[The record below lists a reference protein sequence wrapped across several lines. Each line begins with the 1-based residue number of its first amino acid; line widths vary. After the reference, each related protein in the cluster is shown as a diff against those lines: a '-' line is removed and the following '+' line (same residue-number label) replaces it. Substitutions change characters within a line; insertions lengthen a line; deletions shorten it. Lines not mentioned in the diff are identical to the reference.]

1 MANRQRRRRR
11 RALLISGSLPE
22 PNDREVSPFRI
33 FNLKHRLELLRG
45 RPRHEQARVVSHA
58 LLRGTGIERP
68 RAAAALSP
76 PSPLAPHLIRR
87 PKLRVAGILDHFS
100 HVAFQHEFVFE
111 SLLRQSWRAQLDHFQ
126 PQVLLV
132 ESAWAGAEASWEG
145 RIAGFDQPAP
155 ELVDVVHW
163 CRQRGVPAVF
173 WNKEDPPNY
182 LRFIASAQ
190 LFDHVFTVDA
200 DSLGR
205 YRRDLGHGRVDVL
218 PFAAQP
224 MIHHPFCDSGFR
236 DERPVAFAGVYYRQ
250 KYADRRRQMEV
261 ILDPARH
268 FGLDIYTRVASQG
281 PNRWPRKYRSHIVG
295 TLPYAQMVETYKR
308 YKVFLN
314 VSSVVDS
321 TTMCPRRVFELL
333 ATGTPVLSA
342 PTRGIDELFGANAVA
357 WSDSKERT
365 RIELPRL
372 LADDD
377 DRARRRAAGVRAV
390 LAEHTYGH
398 RVETVLAEVTGSEA
412 APPSAVTL
420 LAHVGRDD
428 PLDAVVSAIRRL
440 AGLPAVG
447 RLVVGG
453 PGAMRLEGRSF
464 PPTADILST
473 ATGDGWQVRAIST
486 VTTTY
491 LSRVGLDHHYGDTFF
506 LDALAIL
513 DQTEA
518 IAAGKGTFFR
528 VAACGSRVEMVR
540 AGQEFSEKCWLHPD
554 SVVLQTAA
562 LRGLGFLAH
571 WADALRQL
579 RQFGRVVSTDRFGFI
594 EGRSGAPASGM
605 PTAGLRHALI

>member
-1 MANRQRRRRR
+1 
-11 RALLISGSLPE
+11 
-22 PNDREVSPFRI
+22 
-33 FNLKHRLELLRG
+33 
-45 RPRHEQARVVSHA
+45 VSHA
-58 LLRGTGIERP
+58 LLRGTGVGRR
-68 RAAAALSP
+68 RAVAAVP
-76 PSPLAPHLIRR
+76 PPPPLAPHLIRR

-111 SLLRQSWRAQLDHFQ
+111 SLLRQSWRAQLDRFQ

-145 RIAGFDQPAP
+145 RIAGFDLPAP

-182 LRFIASAQ
+182 LRFIASAK
-190 LFDHVFTVDA
+190 LFDHIFTVDA

-205 YRRDLGHGRVDVL
+205 YRHDLGHGRVNVL

-224 MIHHPFCDSGFR
+224 MIHHPFCESNFR
-236 DERPVAFAGVYYRQ
+236 DERSVAFAGVYYRQ
-250 KYADRRRQMEV
+250 KYADRRRQMEI
-261 ILDPARH
+261 ILDPARL

-281 PNRWPRKYRSHIVG
+281 PNRWPRKYRGHIVG

-321 TTMCPRRVFELL
+321 TTMCPRRIFELL
-333 ATGTPVLSA
+333 ATGTPVLTA
-342 PTRGIDELFGANAVA
+342 PTRGIDELFGVNAVA
-357 WSDSKERT
+357 QSDSKERT
-365 RIELPRL
+365 RVELPRL

-377 DRARRRAAGVRAV
+377 DRSRRRAAGVRAV
-390 LAEHTYGH
+390 LAEHTYRH
-398 RVETVLAEVTGSEA
+398 RVETVLAEVMGSEA

-420 LAHVGRDD
+420 LVHVGRDEN
-428 PLDAVVSAIRRL
+428 LDRVVSAIRRL
-440 AGLPAVG
+440 ASLPAVG
-447 RLVVGG
+447 RLIVGG
-453 PGAMRLEGRSF
+453 PGARRLDGF
-464 PPTADILST
+464 TVPPTADILNS
-473 ATGDGWQVRAIST
+473 AAGDQWPVQVLST
-486 VTTTY
+486 VRTTY
-491 LSRVGLDHHYGDTFF
+491 LARVGLNHHYADTFF
-506 LDALAIL
+506 LDALAML

-540 AGQEFSEKCWLHPD
+540 TGQEFTDQNWLHPD

-562 LRGLGFLAH
+562 VQRLGFLAE
-571 WADALRQL
+571 WTDALRQI
-579 RQFGRVVSTDRFGFI
+579 RESGRVVSTDRFGFV

-605 PTAGLRHALI
+605 PAADLRHALI